1 MPARTRYPSVDDLMD
16 LATKAAGGD
25 NAALLRLG
33 KENERLARA
42 LNERM
47 RSLERRGK
55 TGDAYK
61 MIEKKL
67 GGARASQSRTGSAEE
82 LYRKASKTLSALNYK
97 ESTLSGIREVD
108 TSTANSFA
116 RSMGIIGEEGKL
128 SRAQVDRLNR
138 FVSSDGWRE
147 IKRAFGSKT
156 GDAKE
161 IAEMIMNDSEDATA
175 LLEAMEDFEN
185 TDLDIFTTVE
195 QYIDF

>member
-1 MPARTRYPSVDDLMD
+1 MAGRSLYPSLDDLTK
-16 LATKAAGGD
+16 LAERAVTD
-25 NAALLRLG
+25 DAALLQLG
-33 KENERLARA
+33 RESERLARA
-42 LNERM
+42 LNQRM
-47 RSLERRGK
+47 RTLEKSEK
-55 TGDAYK
+55 TGDVYK
-61 MIEKKL
+61 MIQKKI
-67 GGARASQSRTGSAEE
+67 GGSRASQSRSGDAEH
-82 LYRKASKTLSALNYK
+82 LLDRASKALSALNYK

-116 RSMGIIGEEGKL
+116 RSIGIIGDEGKL

-156 GDAKE
+156 GEAKE